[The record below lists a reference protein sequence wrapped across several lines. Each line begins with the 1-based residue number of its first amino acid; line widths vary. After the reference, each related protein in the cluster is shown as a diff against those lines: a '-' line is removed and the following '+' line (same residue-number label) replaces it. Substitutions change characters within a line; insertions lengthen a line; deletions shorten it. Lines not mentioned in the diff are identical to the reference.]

1 MFHGF
6 WCRVMTI
13 VGRLLAGFQQ
23 AINPNRLI
31 TTPHQDLK
39 KPADGDFSATSPTG
53 TSNARSDR
61 AGNAYFSVPRAAVR
75 RSV

>member
-1 MFHGF
+1 VQGDDG
-6 WCRVMTI
+6 CRQAPC
-13 VGRLLAGFQQ
+13 RFSAG
-23 AINPNRLI
+23 NKSEPLDHY

-61 AGNAYFSVPRAAVR
+61 AGNAYFSVGRAAVR